1 MNERNNKHPVAPR
14 TKPGDR
20 KGIALILTMA
30 ILVILTTIIYSLASR
45 VLVHKRRQEYIINYQ
60 IARYACDSAMKY
72 ALTRINSINMKLIT
86 REDFPDFSDLFVL
99 DHEQYTEILDAWAE
113 EQRQK
118 RIEDG
123 DWEDI
128 EEKQKQDQKRN
139 MSADMMAGV
148 SGDPNTGASDFI
160 DNLLSSIDGD
170 GELTDVNDLFIPGP
184 YGYQW
189 PQVYEPIE
197 LEIGDAKV
205 KITFNDENAKFPLT
219 LMLTQ
224 DQKLTRALDDALSI
238 FCEWMQMDIEEI
250 EMLAIQLQSV
260 AEKKEYN
267 LKMKPIITLEKIQT
281 TAQTSSKGLI
291 RTRGRTRGA
300 IRRRPATRTTVKK
313 TTRSA
318 DGHIAD
324 FAKILHSSKVNTF
337 SLAKP
342 LPGLMNRYESPLKYL
357 GIWGTDKVNVNTA
370 PRHVLEAIFALG
382 GDQALIAEEIIQ
394 QRKFQPFK
402 KIEDL
407 REMLYAYND
416 SFEKVKPYLITKS
429 TYITVEVRAVC
440 GNSKAASVTIVRK
453 VGKNYQQIGML
464 SI

>member
-1 MNERNNKHPVAPR
+1 MNERNNKYPVAPR

-30 ILVILTTIIYSLASR
+30 ILVILTTIIYSLVSR

-72 ALTRINSINMKLIT
+72 ALTRINNINMKLIT
-86 REDFPDFSDLFVL
+86 REDSPDFSDLFVL
-99 DHEQYTEILDAWAE
+99 DHEQYTEILDTWAE

-118 RIEDG
+118 QIEDG
-123 DWEDI
+123 DQE
-128 EEKQKQDQKRN
+128 
-139 MSADMMAGV
+139 DMMAGV
-148 SGDPNTGASDFI
+148 SGDPNTGESGFI
-160 DNLLSSIDGD
+160 DNPLSSIDGD
-170 GELTDVNDLFIPGP
+170 GELTDVNDLVIPGP

-189 PQVYEPIE
+189 PQVYKPIE

-219 LMLTQ
+219 LMLTK
-224 DQKLTRALDDALSI
+224 DPELTRALDDALSI

-260 AEKKEYN
+260 AEKKEYK
-267 LKMKPIITLEKIQT
+267 LKMKPIIILEKT
-281 TAQTSSKGLI
+281 KSTAQSESPETGRARGSRRSRGSRSS
-291 RTRGRTRGA
+291 
-300 IRRRPATRTTVKK
+300 RRRPIARKPAPTTKRTT
-313 TTRSA
+313 RPA

-324 FAKILHSSKVNTF
+324 FAKVLHSSKVNTF

-402 KIEDL
+402 NIADL
-407 REMLYAYND
+407 REMLYGYND

-440 GNSKAASVTIVRK
+440 GNAKAASVTIVRK
-453 VGKNYQQIGML
+453 VGKSYQQIGML